1 MRAKK
6 HWLLLSSM
14 LVMSLFSGYG
24 QLVSFYIAHIPP
36 VVVPLL
42 RDGLFVVA
50 GAYSLTRIFK
60 SKRMLAE
67 LRHLPLFCLLV
78 IPSFYDSSFSA
89 QAIRNIFGPLI
100 LAILLIPIDAYAL
113 AEQRRVQLIYK
124 AFYIFLALIFLEFAL
139 AYFLNIDTVGILT
152 PMLEQKNSKV
162 NYEGGILTAAR
173 VATPHLSPS
182 TGGVAAAGILLLIMQ
197 NRLRK
202 GWRALFFKGIVP
214 PLVALVTV
222 GKSVPFAYL
231 YVMRRMGRISMT
243 LGIFLI
249 VIMIIMVVTGNLP
262 YADEFD
268 LAIHLASLGQHFTG
282 LTSGIN
288 SIASHP
294 FGTGIGRVCIVG
306 INSTGIDRELGN
318 ESGIGCLAA
327 SSGIAGIYSLLILFG
342 IMMRRKMYV
351 LIVFIT
357 IVLLFNENALAPYVF
372 FPLLLTDLLTSAL
385 EKKEA
390 EQVQSAV
397 AESVVERQAPPL
409 GTNEA

>member
-1 MRAKK
+1 MRDKK
-6 HWLLLSSM
+6 YWLLLSFM
-14 LVMSLFSGYG
+14 LALSLFSGYG
-24 QLVSFYIAHIPP
+24 QLVSFYLAHIPP
-36 VVVPLL
+36 VVVPML

-50 GAYSLTRIFK
+50 VAYSLTRIVK
-60 SKRMLAE
+60 SKRMLSE
-67 LRHLPLFCLLV
+67 LRHFPLFLLLV

-89 QAIRNIFGPLI
+89 QAIRNIFGPLV
-100 LAILLIPIDAYAL
+100 LALLLIPIDAHAL
-113 AEQRRVQLIYK
+113 AEPPRVQLIYK
-124 AFYIFLALIFLEFAL
+124 AFYIFLALIFLEFGL
-139 AYFLNIDTVGILT
+139 AYFLNIDTVAILG

-197 NRLRK
+197 NRLSR

-231 YVMRRMGRISMT
+231 YVLRRMGRISML
-243 LGIFLI
+243 LGVVLLL
-249 VIMIIMVVTGNLP
+249 VLVVMIVTGNIP
-262 YADEFD
+262 YADQFD

-282 LTSGIN
+282 LTSGLD
-288 SIASHP
+288 SVASHP
-294 FGTGIGRVCIVG
+294 FGMGIGRVCIVG

-327 SSGIAGIYSLLILFG
+327 SSGIAGLYSLLILFG
-342 IMMRRKMYV
+342 VMLRRKMYV
-351 LIVFIT
+351 LIIFIT

-372 FPLLLTDLLTSAL
+372 FPLLLADLLTSAL
-385 EKKEA
+385 DA
-390 EQVQSAV
+390 EQTEQAV
-397 AESVVERQAPPL
+397 ASSEEELQIRSL
-409 GTNEA
+409 GNNET